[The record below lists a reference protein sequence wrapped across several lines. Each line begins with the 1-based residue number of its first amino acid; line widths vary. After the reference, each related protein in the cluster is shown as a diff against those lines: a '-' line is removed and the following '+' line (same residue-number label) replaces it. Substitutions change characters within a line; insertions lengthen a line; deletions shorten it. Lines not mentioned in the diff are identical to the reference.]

1 MSRKFE
7 ITVYYRTFFWENEE
21 QNGSLEFPCDTDIS
35 HMEILMRHL
44 AQIFLLKKAKEVFLS
59 LSVQEGFNQC
69 DPAFNIIQM
78 IDTLQYVV
86 IKMNLTLPDE
96 CSQIKRAS
104 ASEIIKIKVSQE
116 LQDKLLHPSDHVK
129 HCW

>member
-1 MSRKFE
+1 MVPLISPV
-7 ITVYYRTFFWENEE
+7 IPTYHIHGDVDATFSSII
-21 QNGSLEFPCDTDIS
+21 SLEKS
-35 HMEILMRHL
+35 
-44 AQIFLLKKAKEVFLS
+44 QEVFLS

-96 CSQIKRAS
+96 CSQTKRAR